1 MISDYK
7 LKRRWKFGLLLAA
20 ACIAVFT
27 MVYTNFLVKKL
38 SLEEKKKMQQWA
50 DANKLLTGNADLSS
64 ETINYLFNIIR
75 DNKTIPVILTDEK
88 GNINSAVNIDSL
100 RIKDTLYL
108 RRQIEVMKSENE
120 PITFRYDAEDS
131 TKTNTL
137 YFRESTLLR
146 QLRFYPFIQLSIIS
160 LFLLVSYL
168 AFSASRKSEQNKV
181 WLGMSKETAHQLG
194 TPISSL
200 MAWMEFVKSNNYQM
214 DEEVASEMDKD
225 LRRLGLVTE
234 RFSKIGSSP
243 MLSLED
249 LKPVIENAFDY
260 MRKRSSHKVT
270 FNVTSADQVTFLC
283 EINVPLFEWVIENLC
298 KNAIDAMNGEGRID
312 CHLERNPKGIIIDLS
327 DTGKG
332 LSKNQFQTIFKP
344 GYTTKKRGWGMGLS
358 LVKRIVEDYHSGEI
372 FVKSSEPNKGTTF
385 RIILKAHP
393 QVAPLT

>member
-1 MISDYK
+1 
-7 LKRRWKFGLLLAA
+7 
-20 ACIAVFT
+20 
-27 MVYTNFLVKKL
+27 
-38 SLEEKKKMQQWA
+38 
-50 DANKLLTGNADLSS
+50 
-64 ETINYLFNIIR
+64 
-75 DNKTIPVILTDEK
+75 
-88 GNINSAVNIDSL
+88 
-100 RIKDTLYL
+100 
-108 RRQIEVMKSENE
+108 
-120 PITFRYDAEDS
+120 
-131 TKTNTL
+131 
-137 YFRESTLLR
+137 
-146 QLRFYPFIQLSIIS
+146 
-160 LFLLVSYL
+160 
-168 AFSASRKSEQNKV
+168 
-181 WLGMSKETAHQLG
+181 MSKETAHQLG